1 MRLPH
6 SPRVASRENV
16 ISEGN
21 MITKKI
27 NFPEVRSTCF
37 VMHRDTF
44 YRGHLDNLLFS
55 DAEINFS
62 GCLSLPVMQVPS
74 RVGSGRGRWTR

>member
-1 MRLPH
+1 
-6 SPRVASRENV
+6 
-16 ISEGN
+16 

-37 VMHRDTF
+37 VMHHDTF

-62 GCLSLPVMQVPS
+62 GCSSLPVVQVPS
-74 RVGSGRGRWTR
+74 RWVLGEVAGPGDTLDFTACVMF